1 VTAEQTITKA
11 ELRRRKLAERDSL
24 SSEIRDAYSKLI
36 EEQALT
42 ILSAFEEGSIHAY
55 MSFRSEVKTY
65 PLIEKLLESGRE
77 VVVPY
82 IVSDGE
88 KKIMHHSILSNF
100 KDLHPGEYGVPEP
113 SVIRDADLTKLHAVI
128 VPLCAFDGYGHRLG
142 YGKGYYDMFLSSLPQ
157 HIKKIG
163 LAFSMQEVDTIP
175 AEEHDARLD
184 MIITEQ
190 GIIHASDDA

>member
-1 VTAEQTITKA
+1 MTAEQTITKA

-36 EEQALT
+36 EEQVLT

-55 MSFRSEVKTY
+55 ISFRSEVGTY

-82 IVSDGE
+82 IVSDAE
-88 KKIMHHSILSNF
+88 KKIMRHSILYDF
-100 KDLHPGEYGVPEP
+100 KDLHPGEYGIPEP
-113 SVIRDADLTKLHAVI
+113 SVIKDADISKLHDVI
-128 VPLCAFDGYGHRLG
+128 VPLCAFDGYGYRLG

-157 HIKKIG
+157 EVKKIG
-163 LAFSMQEVDTIP
+163 LAFSVQEVDRIP
-175 AEEHDARLD
+175 AEEHDTKLD
-184 MIITEQ
+184 MIVTEQ
-190 GIIHASDDA
+190 GIIHASSDA